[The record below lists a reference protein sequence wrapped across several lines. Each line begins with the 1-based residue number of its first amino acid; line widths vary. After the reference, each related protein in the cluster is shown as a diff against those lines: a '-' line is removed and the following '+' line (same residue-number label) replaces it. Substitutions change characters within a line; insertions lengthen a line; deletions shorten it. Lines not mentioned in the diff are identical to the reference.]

1 MFFINDNTTFKQFF
15 RIRRTAHDCG
25 NYGYY
30 GGNTFPLIGK
40 NLKWM
45 RAKKKKKKKKFFF
58 LGEVVFSS
66 KELMVLQIS
75 YMAKVYIESANNNGC
90 NNENNN
96 NNNNN
101 SCKKKNNNN
110 NNSN

>member
-15 RIRRTAHDCG
+15 RIRRTAHDC
-25 NYGYY
+25 
-30 GGNTFPLIGK
+30 
-40 NLKWM
+40 
-45 RAKKKKKKKKFFF
+45 
-58 LGEVVFSS
+58 GEVVFSS

-101 SCKKKNNNN
+101 SSINIINNGFKGNQKKVLIISFQILMSDSVQ
-110 NNSN
+110 NSLT